1 MSEYSLEEEKNK
13 INYLFDEILNLSNK
27 IRIEYIIDYD
37 KNISKNVNNVFKELS
52 KNYTMLNKKYIDNKL
67 KIFFLQM
74 VILDG
79 TQFNKL
85 TDLKISND
93 FLEFDISQFMNFF
106 SSYSE
111 YLQNKIIMDFDK
123 AFAIAKQ
130 NNDREVL
137 KKIYSCYQTMIVG
150 IIAMLPNIFKEK
162 IINVEGFQDALET
175 IKILNLNLNLNL
187 KISDINKLYVE
198 IIEKKIN
205 EILLDNYN
213 TSLYDNYKNILKR
226 V

>member
-37 KNISKNVNNVFKELS
+37 KNISKNINNVFKGLS
-52 KNYTMLNKKYIDNKL
+52 QNYTTLNKKYIDNKF

-74 VILDG
+74 VIFNE

-93 FLEFDISQFMNFF
+93 FLESDILQFMNFF

-111 YLQNKIIMDFDK
+111 YLQNKMVMDFDK
-123 AFAIAKQ
+123 AFAIAMQ

-137 KKIYSCYQTMIVG
+137 KKIYSCYQTMIIG
-150 IIAMLPNIFKEK
+150 IIAMLPSSFKEK
-162 IINVEGFQDALET
+162 IINVEAFQDALET
-175 IKILNLNLNLNL
+175 IKILNLNLSL
-187 KISDINKLYVE
+187 KINDINKLYVE

-213 TSLYDNYKNILKR
+213 TSLYDNYENVLKR

>member
-13 INYLFDEILNLSNK
+13 VNYLFDEILNLSNK

-37 KNISKNVNNVFKELS
+37 KNMSKNINNIFKELS

-74 VILDG
+74 VILNEN
-79 TQFNKL
+79 QFNKL
-85 TDLKISND
+85 TDLKIYNN
-93 FLEFDISQFMNFF
+93 FLESDISQFMNSF

-111 YLQNKIIMDFDK
+111 YLQNKIVMDFDK
-123 AFAIAKQ
+123 AFSIAKQ
-130 NNDREVL
+130 NNDREGL
-137 KKIYSCYQTMIVG
+137 KKIYSCYQAMIVG
-150 IIAMLPNIFKEK
+150 IIAMLPDSFKERL
-162 IINVEGFQDALET
+162 INVETFQDALET
-175 IKILNLNLNLNL
+175 IKILNLNLSLEIN
-187 KISDINKLYVE
+187 DINKLYVE

-213 TSLYDNYKNILKR
+213 TSLYDNYENVLKR

>member
-37 KNISKNVNNVFKELS
+37 KNISKNINNVFKGLS
-52 KNYTMLNKKYIDNKL
+52 QNYTTLNKKYIDNKF

-74 VILDG
+74 VIFNE

-93 FLEFDISQFMNFF
+93 FLESDILQFMNFF

-111 YLQNKIIMDFDK
+111 YLQNKMVMDFDK
-123 AFAIAKQ
+123 AFAIAMQ
-130 NNDREVL
+130 NNDREFL

-150 IIAMLPNIFKEK
+150 IIAMLPSSFKEK
-162 IINVEGFQDALET
+162 IINVEAFQDVLET
-175 IKILNLNLNLNL
+175 IKILNLNLSL
-187 KISDINKLYVE
+187 KINDINKLYVE

-213 TSLYDNYKNILKR
+213 TSLYDNYENVLKR

>member
-37 KNISKNVNNVFKELS
+37 KNMSKNINNIFKELS

-74 VILDG
+74 VILNEN
-79 TQFNKL
+79 QFNKL
-85 TDLKISND
+85 TDLKIYNN
-93 FLEFDISQFMNFF
+93 FLESDILQFTNSF

-111 YLQNKIIMDFDK
+111 YLQNKIVMDFDK
-123 AFAIAKQ
+123 AFSIAKQ

-150 IIAMLPNIFKEK
+150 IIAMLPDSFKERL
-162 IINVEGFQDALET
+162 INIKGFHDAFEA
-175 IKILNLNLNLNL
+175 IEILNLNLSLEI
-187 KISDINKLYVE
+187 KDINKLYVE

-213 TSLYDNYKNILKR
+213 TSLYDNYENALKR

>member
-27 IRIEYIIDYD
+27 IRIEYIIDYA
-37 KNISKNVNNVFKELS
+37 KNVSGNVDNIFKEL
-52 KNYTMLNKKYIDNKL
+52 YRIFFVLNKKYIDNKL

-74 VILDG
+74 VIFNEN
-79 TQFNKL
+79 QFNKL
-85 TDLKISND
+85 TDLKISNN
-93 FLEFDISQFMNFF
+93 FLEFDISQFMNSF

-111 YLQNKIIMDFDK
+111 YLQNKIVMDFDK

-150 IIAMLPNIFKEK
+150 IIAILPDSFKERLLN
-162 IINVEGFQDALET
+162 IEGFHDAFEV
-175 IKILNLNLNLNL
+175 IEILNLNLSLEI
-187 KISDINKLYVE
+187 KDINKLYVE

-213 TSLYDNYKNILKR
+213 TSLYDNYENVLKR

>member
-37 KNISKNVNNVFKELS
+37 KNISKNINNVFKGLS
-52 KNYTMLNKKYIDNKL
+52 QNYTTLNKKYIDNKF

-74 VILDG
+74 VIFNE

-93 FLEFDISQFMNFF
+93 FLESDILQFMNFF

-111 YLQNKIIMDFDK
+111 YLQNKMVMDFDK
-123 AFAIAKQ
+123 AFAIAMQ

-150 IIAMLPNIFKEK
+150 IIAMLPSTFKEK
-162 IINVEGFQDALET
+162 IINVEAFQDALET
-175 IKILNLNLNLNL
+175 IKILNLNLSL
-187 KISDINKLYVE
+187 KINDINKLYVE

-213 TSLYDNYKNILKR
+213 TSLYDNYENVLKR

>member
-13 INYLFDEILNLSNK
+13 INYLFDEILYLSNK

-37 KNISKNVNNVFKELS
+37 KNISKNINNVFKGLS
-52 KNYTMLNKKYIDNKL
+52 QNYTMLNKKYIDNKF

-74 VILDG
+74 VIFND

-93 FLEFDISQFMNFF
+93 FLESDILQFMNFF

-111 YLQNKIIMDFDK
+111 YLQNKMVMDFDK
-123 AFAIAKQ
+123 AFAIAMQ

-137 KKIYSCYQTMIVG
+137 KKIYSCYQTMIAG
-150 IIAMLPNIFKEK
+150 IIAMLPSTFKEK
-162 IINVEGFQDALET
+162 IINVEAFQDALET
-175 IKILNLNLNLNL
+175 IKILNLNLNL
-187 KISDINKLYVE
+187 KINDINKLYVE

-213 TSLYDNYKNILKR
+213 TSLYDNYENVLKR

>member
-1 MSEYSLEEEKNK
+1 
-13 INYLFDEILNLSNK
+13 
-27 IRIEYIIDYD
+27 
-37 KNISKNVNNVFKELS
+37 
-52 KNYTMLNKKYIDNKL
+52 
-67 KIFFLQM
+67 M
-74 VILDG
+74 VILNEN
-79 TQFNKL
+79 QFNKL
-85 TDLKISND
+85 TDLKISNN
-93 FLEFDISQFMNFF
+93 FLEFDISQFMNSF

-150 IIAMLPNIFKEK
+150 IIAILPDSFKERLLN
-162 IINVEGFQDALET
+162 IEAFQDALET
-175 IKILNLNLNLNL
+175 IKILNLNLSLEIN
-187 KISDINKLYVE
+187 DINKLYVE

-213 TSLYDNYKNILKR
+213 TSLYDHYENVLKR

>member
-27 IRIEYIIDYD
+27 IRIEYIIDYA
-37 KNISKNVNNVFKELS
+37 KNVSGNVDNIFKEL
-52 KNYTMLNKKYIDNKL
+52 YRIFFVLNKKYIDNKL

-74 VILDG
+74 VILNEN
-79 TQFNKL
+79 QFNKL
-85 TDLKISND
+85 TDLKISNN
-93 FLEFDISQFMNFF
+93 FLEFDISQFMNSF

-150 IIAMLPNIFKEK
+150 IIAILPDSFKERLLN
-162 IINVEGFQDALET
+162 IEAFQDALET
-175 IKILNLNLNLNL
+175 IKILNLNLSLEIN
-187 KISDINKLYVE
+187 DINKLYVE

-213 TSLYDNYKNILKR
+213 TSLYDNYENVLKR

>member
-37 KNISKNVNNVFKELS
+37 KNMSKNINNVFKGLS
-52 KNYTMLNKKYIDNKL
+52 QNYTTLNKKYIDNKF

-74 VILDG
+74 VIFNE

-85 TDLKISND
+85 TDLKISSD
-93 FLEFDISQFMNFF
+93 FLESDILQFMNFF

-111 YLQNKIIMDFDK
+111 YLQNKMVMDFDK
-123 AFAIAKQ
+123 AFAIAMQ

-150 IIAMLPNIFKEK
+150 IIAMLPSTFKEK
-162 IINVEGFQDALET
+162 IINVEAFQDALET
-175 IKILNLNLNLNL
+175 IKILNLNLSL
-187 KISDINKLYVE
+187 KINDINKLYVE

-213 TSLYDNYKNILKR
+213 TSLYDNYENVLKR

>member
-37 KNISKNVNNVFKELS
+37 KNISKNINNVFKGLS
-52 KNYTMLNKKYIDNKL
+52 QNYTTLNKKYIDNKF

-74 VILDG
+74 VIFNE

-93 FLEFDISQFMNFF
+93 FLESDILQFMNFF

-111 YLQNKIIMDFDK
+111 YLQNKMVMDFDK
-123 AFAIAKQ
+123 AFAIAMQ

-150 IIAMLPNIFKEK
+150 IIAMLPSSFKEK
-162 IINVEGFQDALET
+162 IINVEAFQDALET
-175 IKILNLNLNLNL
+175 IKILNLNLSL
-187 KISDINKLYVE
+187 KINDINKLYVE

-213 TSLYDNYKNILKR
+213 TSLYDNYENVLKR

>member
-27 IRIEYIIDYD
+27 IRIEYIIDYA
-37 KNISKNVNNVFKELS
+37 KNVSGNVDNIFKEL
-52 KNYTMLNKKYIDNKL
+52 YRIFFVLNKKCIDNKL
-67 KIFFLQM
+67 KIFFLRM
-74 VILDG
+74 AIFNES
-79 TQFNKL
+79 QFNKL

-93 FLEFDISQFMNFF
+93 FLESDILQFTNCF

-137 KKIYSCYQTMIVG
+137 KEIYSCYQTMIVG
-150 IIAMLPNIFKEK
+150 IIAILPDSFKERL
-162 IINVEGFQDALET
+162 INIEGFHDAFEA
-175 IKILNLNLNLNL
+175 IEILNLNFNL
-187 KISDINKLYVE
+187 KINDINKLYIE
-198 IIEKKIN
+198 MIEKRIN
-205 EILLDNYN
+205 AILLNSYDIN
-213 TSLYDNYKNILKR
+213 LYDEEVNVLKR

>member
-13 INYLFDEILNLSNK
+13 INFLFDEMLNLSNK
-27 IRIEYIIDYD
+27 IRIEYIIDYA
-37 KNISKNVNNVFKELS
+37 KNVSGNVDNIFKEL
-52 KNYTMLNKKYIDNKL
+52 YRIFFVLNKKCIDNKL

-74 VILDG
+74 VIFNES
-79 TQFNKL
+79 QFNKL
-85 TDLKISND
+85 TDLKISNN
-93 FLEFDISQFMNFF
+93 FLEFDISQFMNSF

-123 AFAIAKQ
+123 AFSIAKQ

-150 IIAMLPNIFKEK
+150 IIAILPDSFKERLLN
-162 IINVEGFQDALET
+162 IETFQDALET
-175 IKILNLNLNLNL
+175 IKILNLNLSLEIN
-187 KISDINKLYVE
+187 DINKLYVE

-213 TSLYDNYKNILKR
+213 TSLYDNYENVLKR

>member
-37 KNISKNVNNVFKELS
+37 KNISKNINNVFKGLS
-52 KNYTMLNKKYIDNKL
+52 QNYTMLNKKYIDNKF

-74 VILDG
+74 VIFND

-93 FLEFDISQFMNFF
+93 FLEFDILQFMNFF

-111 YLQNKIIMDFDK
+111 YFQNKMVMDFDK
-123 AFAIAKQ
+123 AFAIAMQ

-150 IIAMLPNIFKEK
+150 IIAMLPSSFKEK
-162 IINVEGFQDALET
+162 IINVEAFQDALET
-175 IKILNLNLNLNL
+175 IKILNLNLSL
-187 KISDINKLYVE
+187 KINDINKLYVE

-213 TSLYDNYKNILKR
+213 TSLYDNYENVLKR

>member
-27 IRIEYIIDYD
+27 IRIEYIIDYA
-37 KNISKNVNNVFKELS
+37 KNVSGNVDNIFKEL
-52 KNYTMLNKKYIDNKL
+52 YRIFFVLNKKYIDNKL

-74 VILDG
+74 VILNEN
-79 TQFNKL
+79 QFNKL
-85 TDLKISND
+85 TDLKISNN
-93 FLEFDISQFMNFF
+93 FLEFDISQFMNSF

-111 YLQNKIIMDFDK
+111 YLQNKIVMDFDK

-150 IIAMLPNIFKEK
+150 IIAILPDSFKERLLN
-162 IINVEGFQDALET
+162 IEGFHDAFEV
-175 IKILNLNLNLNL
+175 IEILNLNLSLEI
-187 KISDINKLYVE
+187 KDINKLYVE

-213 TSLYDNYKNILKR
+213 TSLYDNYENVLKR

>member
-13 INYLFDEILNLSNK
+13 INFLFDEMLNLSNK
-27 IRIEYIIDYD
+27 IRIEYIIDYA
-37 KNISKNVNNVFKELS
+37 KNVSGNVDNIFKEL
-52 KNYTMLNKKYIDNKL
+52 YRIFFVLNKKYIDNKL

-74 VILDG
+74 VILNEN
-79 TQFNKL
+79 QFNKL
-85 TDLKISND
+85 TDLKISNN
-93 FLEFDISQFMNFF
+93 FLEFDISQFMNSF

-150 IIAMLPNIFKEK
+150 IIAILPDSFKERLLN
-162 IINVEGFQDALET
+162 IEAFQDALET
-175 IKILNLNLNLNL
+175 IKILNLNLSLEIN
-187 KISDINKLYVE
+187 DINKLYVE

-213 TSLYDNYKNILKR
+213 TSLYDNYENVLKR

>member
-13 INYLFDEILNLSNK
+13 INFLFDEMLNLSNK
-27 IRIEYIIDYD
+27 IRIEYIIDYA
-37 KNISKNVNNVFKELS
+37 KNVTGNVDNIFKEL
-52 KNYTMLNKKYIDNKL
+52 YRIFFVLNKKYIDNKL

-74 VILDG
+74 VIFNE

-85 TDLKISND
+85 TDLKISNN

-111 YLQNKIIMDFDK
+111 YLQNKIVMDFDK
-123 AFAIAKQ
+123 AFSIAKQ
-130 NNDREVL
+130 NNDREGL

-150 IIAMLPNIFKEK
+150 IIAMLPSTFKEK
-162 IINVEGFQDALET
+162 IINVEAFQDALET
-175 IKILNLNLNLNL
+175 IKILNLNLSLEI
-187 KISDINKLYVE
+187 KDINKLYVE

-213 TSLYDNYKNILKR
+213 TSLYDNYENVLKR

>member
-37 KNISKNVNNVFKELS
+37 KNISKNINNVFKGLS
-52 KNYTMLNKKYIDNKL
+52 QNYTTLNKKYIDNKF
-67 KIFFLQM
+67 KILFLQL
-74 VILDG
+74 VIFNK

-93 FLEFDISQFMNFF
+93 FLESDILQFMNFF

-111 YLQNKIIMDFDK
+111 YLQNKMVMDFDK
-123 AFAIAKQ
+123 AFAIAMQ

-150 IIAMLPNIFKEK
+150 IIAMLPSTFKEK
-162 IINVEGFQDALET
+162 IINVEAFQDALET
-175 IKILNLNLNLNL
+175 IKILNLNLSL
-187 KISDINKLYVE
+187 KINDINKLYVE

-213 TSLYDNYKNILKR
+213 TSLYDNYENVLKR